1 MYKRQNL
8 FRIFVCDQ
16 HTKWSRYVPIIESCI
31 NETYHETIEVT
42 PYEAQL
48 GKKPTRVWEK
58 YLDKDVLQVKGA
70 DHNQIFVKMKE
81 KREKQAK
88 LCNESKTITKF
99 QIGEKV
105 LIRTYYQ
112 SDAIQKRIEKFCELY
127 CGPYKVHR
135 ILGDATY
142 QLVDC
147 DDESKI
153 RGKFN
158 VKQMKK
164 YYEPE
169 NRR

>member
-1 MYKRQNL
+1 MD
-8 FRIFVCDQ
+8 I
-16 HTKWSRYVPIIESCI
+16 
-31 NETYHETIEVT
+31 
-42 PYEAQL
+42 
-48 GKKPTRVWEK
+48 
-58 YLDKDVLQVKGA
+58 LQVKGA

-88 LCNESKTITKF
+88 LCNETKTITKF
-99 QIGEKV
+99 KIGEKV

-142 QLVDC
+142 LLVDC
-147 DDESKI
+147 NGESKI

-164 YYEPE
+164 YHEPE
-169 NRR
+169 N